1 MEEGRADLVAGI
13 AGLEE
18 EELAELGLA
27 QGDLDALLG
36 PAPAAPWPWELVGRS
51 CMRAR
56 LKKRPSH
63 RSVSILA
70 TGGKM

>member
-27 QGDLDALLG
+27 QGDLDAILG
-36 PAPAAPWPWELVGRS
+36 PAPAAPWPHTVCAWGGLRLDS
-51 CMRAR
+51 FMRAG
-56 LKKRPSH
+56 
-63 RSVSILA
+63 VF
-70 TGGKM
+70 

>member
-27 QGDLDALLG
+27 QGDLDALLR
-36 PAPAAPWPWELVGRS
+36 PAPAAPWPWGG
-51 CMRAR
+51 
-56 LKKRPSH
+56 
-63 RSVSILA
+63 LA
-70 TGGKM
+70 

>member
-36 PAPAAPWPWELVGRS
+36 PAPAAPWPWGS
-51 CMRAR
+51 
-56 LKKRPSH
+56 
-63 RSVSILA
+63 LA
-70 TGGKM
+70 CGPG